1 MIKNLSMSI
10 KINLEKEN
18 KNMNKN
24 MKILIIPIGPPGCGK
39 TSLGI
44 FIKNRFDKVFYTNRD
59 EEYKKLRDEGNGS
72 RKTRRILYDNL
83 MDFYKSVNMYD
94 RDCIIYM
101 DSVNGIDSI
110 RKKFVESMQVDKIIY
125 INFLVSD
132 CSIGFLLDRT
142 MKREGHPTFPL
153 DKDEQLVTIKN
164 VMDSIDYM
172 LESNEE
178 CNNNTNIIKN
188 YDMLDKPDFTSS
200 DIFDNYLSDC
210 ILG

>member
-1 MIKNLSMSI
+1 MNHGDKIK
-10 KINLEKEN
+10 KN
-18 KNMNKN
+18 KK
-24 MKILIIPIGPPGCGK
+24 KILIIPIGPPGCGK
-39 TSLGI
+39 TSLGL

-59 EEYKKLRDEGNGS
+59 EEYKKLKDEGNGS

-83 MDFYKSVNMYD
+83 MDFYKSVNMYNGS
-94 RDCIIYM
+94 CIVYM

-110 RKKFVESMQVDKIIY
+110 RKKFVESMAVDRVIY
-125 INFLVSD
+125 INFIVSD
-132 CSIGFLLDRT
+132 CRIRFLLDRT

-153 DKDEQLVTIKN
+153 DKNEQLVTIKN

-172 LESNEE
+172 LESNND
-178 CNNNTNIIKN
+178 CNNTNIIIN
-188 YDMLDKPDFTSS
+188 YDILDKPDFTSS